1 LLTGDPPHAWG
12 AGPRP
17 ADWRGIVR
25 AARIV
30 RPRRRKSGVPR
41 PLESIC
47 LGALAPDPGQRYPS
61 AEALLRALRA
71 HLATVGGSRFGTVW
85 IRLKSTILR
94 MPPRNS
100 CGLQHSLPELTGGGD
115 SHPGG

>member
-61 AEALLRALRA
+61 AEALLRALRRCMDA
-71 HLATVGGSRFGTVW
+71 AGGT
-85 IRLKSTILR
+85 RLGVAWRQLR
-94 MPPRNS
+94 GAQR
-100 CGLQHSLPELTGGGD
+100 
-115 SHPGG
+115 